1 MKNCFIFSGQGSHR
15 PGMSLNLYNTF
26 QIAKDRIEL
35 SNKILGYD
43 ISEIMFSAQENV
55 LRQTQY
61 AQPAIFI
68 HSTILFDLIK
78 DQNECVAVAGHSL
91 GEFSALYANN
101 FFDFETGLKIVDVR
115 ARAMHECELN
125 YPGKM
130 SAVIGTSIDK
140 IQSICDSVD
149 CQIANINS
157 DYQIVISGSEE
168 SIDLASENL
177 KDIGSKVI
185 PLSVSGA
192 FHSKLMSEAKNQLID
207 IINTSSFNEVC
218 YPIVSNF
225 NAKPN
230 ISIEE
235 KWSIE
240 GEKESVDLFK
250 SKNKEYSSK
259 SKDKDILSVVFWPE
273 VFLPGLKSK
282 YTEVINELE
291 FYISKSNFASV
302 FGVLSK
308 NNGADG
314 VNNSLMSL
322 GKLNGKFDKQKLVP
336 FGEYVPF
343 SIFNSFFS
351 FFNFNRPN
359 IVPSDNNVLIK
370 SKNLNISSAICYE
383 IAYQDIFLKHGEQS
397 NLLFNA
403 SNDNWFGNTI
413 GPYQHLQIARYRAAE
428 NRKPLVRSTSTGV
441 SALIDKFGNV
451 VKRID
456 LDNSDQSVKNS
467 QLIEANI
474 FSRSGHTPFITF
486 GKWPSIIFILIVI
499 FCSFFNKILKN
510 EKY

>member
-43 ISEIMFSAQENV
+43 ISEIMFSAEENV

-157 DYQIVISGSEE
+157 DSQIVISGSEE
-168 SIDLASENL
+168 SIDLASKSL
-177 KDIGSKVI
+177 KNIGAKVI

-192 FHSKLMSEAKNQLID
+192 FHSKLMSKAKNKLSE
-207 IINTSSFNEVC
+207 IINTSSFNEVS
-218 YPIVSNF
+218 YPIISNF

-230 ISIEE
+230 RSIEAIKHALIE
-235 KWSIE
+235 QIDNPVQWSKSIKSLSKLSSEFLEIGPKKVLSNIIKKIDDSLTITTYNSIE
-240 GEKESVDLFK
+240 
-250 SKNKEYSSK
+250 
-259 SKDKDILSVVFWPE
+259 
-273 VFLPGLKSK
+273 
-282 YTEVINELE
+282 
-291 FYISKSNFASV
+291 
-302 FGVLSK
+302 
-308 NNGADG
+308 
-314 VNNSLMSL
+314 
-322 GKLNGKFDKQKLVP
+322 
-336 FGEYVPF
+336 
-343 SIFNSFFS
+343 
-351 FFNFNRPN
+351 
-359 IVPSDNNVLIK
+359 
-370 SKNLNISSAICYE
+370 NL
-383 IAYQDIFLKHGEQS
+383 
-397 NLLFNA
+397 
-403 SNDNWFGNTI
+403 
-413 GPYQHLQIARYRAAE
+413 
-428 NRKPLVRSTSTGV
+428 
-441 SALIDKFGNV
+441 
-451 VKRID
+451 
-456 LDNSDQSVKNS
+456 
-467 QLIEANI
+467 
-474 FSRSGHTPFITF
+474 
-486 GKWPSIIFILIVI
+486 
-499 FCSFFNKILKN
+499 
-510 EKY
+510 

>member
-43 ISEIMFSAQENV
+43 ISEIMFSAQENI

-78 DQNECVAVAGHSL
+78 DQKECVAVAGHSL

-157 DYQIVISGSEE
+157 DSQIVISGSEE
-168 SIDLASENL
+168 SIDLASKSL
-177 KDIGSKVI
+177 KNIGAKVI

-192 FHSKLMSEAKNQLID
+192 FHSKLMSKAKNKLSD

-230 ISIEE
+230 INIEAIKHALIEQIDNPVQWSKSIKSLSELSSEFLEIGPKKVLSNIIKKIDDSLTITTYNSIE
-235 KWSIE
+235 
-240 GEKESVDLFK
+240 
-250 SKNKEYSSK
+250 
-259 SKDKDILSVVFWPE
+259 
-273 VFLPGLKSK
+273 
-282 YTEVINELE
+282 
-291 FYISKSNFASV
+291 
-302 FGVLSK
+302 
-308 NNGADG
+308 
-314 VNNSLMSL
+314 
-322 GKLNGKFDKQKLVP
+322 
-336 FGEYVPF
+336 
-343 SIFNSFFS
+343 
-351 FFNFNRPN
+351 
-359 IVPSDNNVLIK
+359 
-370 SKNLNISSAICYE
+370 NL
-383 IAYQDIFLKHGEQS
+383 
-397 NLLFNA
+397 
-403 SNDNWFGNTI
+403 
-413 GPYQHLQIARYRAAE
+413 
-428 NRKPLVRSTSTGV
+428 
-441 SALIDKFGNV
+441 
-451 VKRID
+451 
-456 LDNSDQSVKNS
+456 
-467 QLIEANI
+467 
-474 FSRSGHTPFITF
+474 
-486 GKWPSIIFILIVI
+486 
-499 FCSFFNKILKN
+499 
-510 EKY
+510 

>member
-157 DYQIVISGSEE
+157 DSQIVISGSEE
-168 SIDLASENL
+168 SIDLASKSL
-177 KDIGSKVI
+177 KNIGAKVI

-192 FHSKLMSEAKNQLID
+192 FHSKLMSKAKNKLSD

-230 ISIEE
+230 RSIEAIKHALIE
-235 KWSIE
+235 QIDNPVQWSKSIKSLSKLSSEFLEIGPKKVLSNIIKKIDESLTITTYNSIE
-240 GEKESVDLFK
+240 
-250 SKNKEYSSK
+250 
-259 SKDKDILSVVFWPE
+259 
-273 VFLPGLKSK
+273 
-282 YTEVINELE
+282 
-291 FYISKSNFASV
+291 
-302 FGVLSK
+302 
-308 NNGADG
+308 
-314 VNNSLMSL
+314 
-322 GKLNGKFDKQKLVP
+322 
-336 FGEYVPF
+336 
-343 SIFNSFFS
+343 
-351 FFNFNRPN
+351 
-359 IVPSDNNVLIK
+359 
-370 SKNLNISSAICYE
+370 NL
-383 IAYQDIFLKHGEQS
+383 
-397 NLLFNA
+397 
-403 SNDNWFGNTI
+403 
-413 GPYQHLQIARYRAAE
+413 
-428 NRKPLVRSTSTGV
+428 
-441 SALIDKFGNV
+441 
-451 VKRID
+451 
-456 LDNSDQSVKNS
+456 
-467 QLIEANI
+467 
-474 FSRSGHTPFITF
+474 
-486 GKWPSIIFILIVI
+486 
-499 FCSFFNKILKN
+499 
-510 EKY
+510 

>member
-78 DQNECVAVAGHSL
+78 DQKECVAVAGHSL

-157 DYQIVISGSEE
+157 DSQIVISGSEE
-168 SIDLASENL
+168 SIDLASKSL
-177 KDIGSKVI
+177 KNIGAKVI

-192 FHSKLMSEAKNQLID
+192 FHSKLMSEAKNKLSE

-230 ISIEE
+230 RSIEAIKHALIE
-235 KWSIE
+235 QIDNPVQWSKSIKSLSKLSSEFLEIGPKKVLSNIIKKIDDSLTITTYNSIE
-240 GEKESVDLFK
+240 
-250 SKNKEYSSK
+250 
-259 SKDKDILSVVFWPE
+259 
-273 VFLPGLKSK
+273 
-282 YTEVINELE
+282 
-291 FYISKSNFASV
+291 
-302 FGVLSK
+302 
-308 NNGADG
+308 
-314 VNNSLMSL
+314 
-322 GKLNGKFDKQKLVP
+322 
-336 FGEYVPF
+336 
-343 SIFNSFFS
+343 
-351 FFNFNRPN
+351 
-359 IVPSDNNVLIK
+359 
-370 SKNLNISSAICYE
+370 NL
-383 IAYQDIFLKHGEQS
+383 
-397 NLLFNA
+397 
-403 SNDNWFGNTI
+403 
-413 GPYQHLQIARYRAAE
+413 
-428 NRKPLVRSTSTGV
+428 
-441 SALIDKFGNV
+441 
-451 VKRID
+451 
-456 LDNSDQSVKNS
+456 
-467 QLIEANI
+467 
-474 FSRSGHTPFITF
+474 
-486 GKWPSIIFILIVI
+486 
-499 FCSFFNKILKN
+499 
-510 EKY
+510 

>member
-157 DYQIVISGSEE
+157 DSQIVISGSEE
-168 SIDLASENL
+168 SIDLASKSL
-177 KDIGSKVI
+177 KNIGAKII

-192 FHSKLMSEAKNQLID
+192 FHSKLLSEAKNKLSD
-207 IINTSSFNEVC
+207 IINISRFNEVC
-218 YPIVSNF
+218 YTVVSNF

-230 ISIEE
+230 RSIEAIKHALIE
-235 KWSIE
+235 QIDNPVQWSKSIKSLSKLSSEFLEIGPKKVLSNIIKKIDDSLTITTYNSIE
-240 GEKESVDLFK
+240 
-250 SKNKEYSSK
+250 
-259 SKDKDILSVVFWPE
+259 
-273 VFLPGLKSK
+273 
-282 YTEVINELE
+282 
-291 FYISKSNFASV
+291 
-302 FGVLSK
+302 
-308 NNGADG
+308 
-314 VNNSLMSL
+314 
-322 GKLNGKFDKQKLVP
+322 
-336 FGEYVPF
+336 
-343 SIFNSFFS
+343 
-351 FFNFNRPN
+351 
-359 IVPSDNNVLIK
+359 
-370 SKNLNISSAICYE
+370 NL
-383 IAYQDIFLKHGEQS
+383 
-397 NLLFNA
+397 
-403 SNDNWFGNTI
+403 
-413 GPYQHLQIARYRAAE
+413 
-428 NRKPLVRSTSTGV
+428 
-441 SALIDKFGNV
+441 
-451 VKRID
+451 
-456 LDNSDQSVKNS
+456 
-467 QLIEANI
+467 
-474 FSRSGHTPFITF
+474 
-486 GKWPSIIFILIVI
+486 
-499 FCSFFNKILKN
+499 
-510 EKY
+510 

>member
-26 QIAKDRIEL
+26 QLAKDRIEL

-43 ISEIMFSAQENV
+43 ISEIMFSAEENV

-157 DYQIVISGSEE
+157 DSQIVISGSEE
-168 SIDLASENL
+168 SIDLASKSL
-177 KDIGSKVI
+177 KNIGAKVI

-192 FHSKLMSEAKNQLID
+192 FHSKLMSEAKNKLSE

-218 YPIVSNF
+218 YPVVSNF

-230 ISIEE
+230 RSIEAIKHALIE
-235 KWSIE
+235 QIDNPVQWSKSIKSLSKLSSEFLEIGPKKVLSNIIKKIDDSLTITTYNSIE
-240 GEKESVDLFK
+240 
-250 SKNKEYSSK
+250 
-259 SKDKDILSVVFWPE
+259 
-273 VFLPGLKSK
+273 
-282 YTEVINELE
+282 
-291 FYISKSNFASV
+291 
-302 FGVLSK
+302 
-308 NNGADG
+308 
-314 VNNSLMSL
+314 
-322 GKLNGKFDKQKLVP
+322 
-336 FGEYVPF
+336 
-343 SIFNSFFS
+343 
-351 FFNFNRPN
+351 
-359 IVPSDNNVLIK
+359 
-370 SKNLNISSAICYE
+370 NL
-383 IAYQDIFLKHGEQS
+383 
-397 NLLFNA
+397 
-403 SNDNWFGNTI
+403 
-413 GPYQHLQIARYRAAE
+413 
-428 NRKPLVRSTSTGV
+428 
-441 SALIDKFGNV
+441 
-451 VKRID
+451 
-456 LDNSDQSVKNS
+456 
-467 QLIEANI
+467 
-474 FSRSGHTPFITF
+474 
-486 GKWPSIIFILIVI
+486 
-499 FCSFFNKILKN
+499 
-510 EKY
+510 